1 MKQSHFDDH
10 SHIAEQFRISEEHI
24 VQVAKLAHQKIN
36 SFKLSLT
43 NQAYCMK
50 SSDLQNLIR
59 STLLN
64 YMNPV
69 LVLSH
74 VGFFDDEVS
83 N

>member
-1 MKQSHFDDH
+1 MKQSHFDDQ
-10 SHIAEQFRISEEHI
+10 SHIAEQFRIGEEHI
-24 VQVAKLAHQKIN
+24 VQMAKLAHHKIN

-50 SSDLQNLIR
+50 SCDLSNLIR
-59 STLLN
+59 STLFN

-74 VGFFDDEVS
+74 IGFFNDEIS